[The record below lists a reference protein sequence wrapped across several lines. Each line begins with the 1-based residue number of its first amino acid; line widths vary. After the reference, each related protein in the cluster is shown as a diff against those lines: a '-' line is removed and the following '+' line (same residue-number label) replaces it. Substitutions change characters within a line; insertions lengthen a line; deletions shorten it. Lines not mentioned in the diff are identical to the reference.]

1 MISFI
6 ILHEK
11 AGGKKI
17 RQAVDNI
24 DSYCDEDDGGRICLK
39 CVDRGALA
47 SYLTVETAEQI
58 DQLICRA
65 QGDYLPVVADKW
77 CVDIVAE
84 FIEALKVNR
93 DGIGDKIKNTCKE

>member
-1 MISFI
+1 MVDFI

-47 SYLTVETAEQI
+47 SYLTVETPEQI
-58 DQLICRA
+58 DHLICSA
-65 QGDYLPVVADKW
+65 QGNFLPVIADKW
-77 CVDIVAE
+77 SVDIVAE

-93 DGIGDKIKNTCKE
+93 DGIRDKIKNICKE